1 MNLKKVCNYSGCTNL
16 IKLNKTYCSKHLFD
30 NKDIPKNYKL
40 RRKDKDEQVF
50 HNFKECHKVI
60 SRDLGLCKVCLSK
73 NRIRVA
79 YVVHY
84 II

>member
-1 MNLKKVCNYSGCTNL
+1 MKNYNNLKNL
-16 IKLNKTYCSKHLFD
+16 NQTYCSRNSYNSHKVRV
-30 NKDIPKNYKL
+30 KY
-40 RRKDKDEQVF
+40 KDKQAF
-50 HNFKECHKVI
+50 HNSKEGHKVMRNII